1 MDPVDPLSLIQR
13 VCCDFGI
20 FTNKGPGSP
29 VRCFFSIWYF
39 IVLSPKFIRKTF
51 ALIMDEMAKII
62 ALDKNKR
69 YYIGTPEQIA
79 GYKMWAPDFDAQE

>member
-1 MDPVDPLSLIQR
+1 M
-13 VCCDFGI
+13 
-20 FTNKGPGSP
+20 
-29 VRCFFSIWYF
+29 Y
-39 IVLSPKFIRKTF
+39 
-51 ALIMDEMAKII
+51 EMAKII